1 MWLVDKSVDG
11 TVGQVQNCYFYQTS
25 PHILVDI
32 KAIWC
37 YNIHILK
44 QKEFDMTE
52 RSAMFLVITGLIM
65 TMLGAGGIENSFE
78 TVELIQSILVS
89 IVGLAVMG
97 CGVLA
102 IKVAQNG

>member
-1 MWLVDKSVDG
+1 MNEK
-11 TVGQVQNCYFYQTS
+11 
-25 PHILVDI
+25 
-32 KAIWC
+32 
-37 YNIHILK
+37 
-44 QKEFDMTE
+44 
-52 RSAMFLVITGLIM
+52 SAMFLVITGLIM
-65 TMLGAGGIENSFE
+65 TMAGAGGIENSFE

>member
-1 MWLVDKSVDG
+1 
-11 TVGQVQNCYFYQTS
+11 
-25 PHILVDI
+25 
-32 KAIWC
+32 
-37 YNIHILK
+37 
-44 QKEFDMTE
+44 MTE
-52 RSAMFLVITGLIM
+52 RIAMFLVITGLIM

-78 TVELIQSILVS
+78 TVELIQSILVA